1 MTTPVMQVLVG
12 FQTTTGFGNPFQL
25 DDSVFGVLDTS
36 TLGGLEFA
44 DLTHLVES
52 VNITRGRNRELTQ
65 FNAGTANVAFDN
77 VTRVLDPLNDA
88 SIYYPNVLP
97 RSPIIILAN
106 GIPIYSG
113 VVVDWNL
120 DYDISNQDM
129 MYAVCSDSFTVLANQ
144 FMGAFTPSAELS
156 SARVSTVLDRP
167 EIGYTGPRSI
177 STGSST
183 LGAYAVAENTNVLN
197 YLQLITKSEQGYL
210 YMAADGT
217 LTFKGRTD
225 VLNPVAD
232 ADFTTTGSGIP
243 YQTLTNEFGDELL
256 YNDIVT
262 ESPAGGPF
270 NATDSASQAL
280 YQSQQY
286 TATDLLNSSASE
298 VEQLG
303 QYLLGKY
310 RNPVLRFTGLSTQLA
325 ALSAAQQDAVLR
337 LDLTDIATVQK
348 NYVTGNPATVTQTLI
363 VSGVN
368 HTITPLNHIVG
379 FTFESTDGNQY
390 LTLDNAIF
398 GILDTN
404 LLSF

>member
-1 MTTPVMQVLVG
+1 MSTPVMQVLVG

-36 TLGGLEFA
+36 TLGGLAFA

-77 VTRVLDPLNDA
+77 VTRILDPLNDA
-88 SIYYPNVLP
+88 SVYYPFVLP
-97 RSPIIILAN
+97 RCPIIILAN
-106 GIPIYSG
+106 GIPIYTG
-113 VVVDWNL
+113 LVVDWNL

-144 FMGAFTPSAELS
+144 FMEAFTPSAELS
-156 SARVSTVLDRP
+156 SARVSTVLNRP
-167 EIGYTGPRSI
+167 EINYQGARSI
-177 STGSST
+177 GTGSSN
-183 LGAYAVAENTNVLN
+183 LGAYAVSENTNVLN
-197 YLQLITKSEQGYL
+197 YLQLVTKSEQGYL

-270 NATDSASQAL
+270 NAADSDSQAL

-286 TATDLLNSSASE
+286 TATDLLNSTASE

-310 RNPVLRFTGLSTQLA
+310 RNPVLRFTGLATQMA
-325 ALSAAQQDAVLR
+325 ALTEAQQNAVLN
-337 LDLTDIATVQK
+337 LDLTDIATVEK
-348 NYVTGNPATVTQTLI
+348 NYVTGTPTSVTQTLI

-368 HTITPLNHIVG
+368 HTITPLNHVIG

-390 LTLDNAIF
+390 LTLDDAIF
-398 GILDTN
+398 GILDQN
-404 LLSF
+404 LLAF

>member
-12 FQTTTGFGNPFQL
+12 FQTTTGFGTPFQL
-25 DDSVFGVLDTS
+25 NDSVFGVLDTS
-36 TLGGLEFA
+36 TLGGLAFA

-106 GIPIYSG
+106 GIPIYTG
-113 VVVDWNL
+113 LVVDWNL

-144 FMGAFTPSAELS
+144 SMEAFTPSAELS
-156 SARVSTVLDRP
+156 GARVTTVLDRP
-167 EIGYTGPRSI
+167 EIQYQGARSI
-177 STGSST
+177 GLGSSQ

-197 YLQLITKSEQGYL
+197 YLQLVTKSEQGYI

-225 VLNPVAD
+225 VLNAVVG
-232 ADFTTTGSGIP
+232 ADFTTTGSGVP
-243 YQTLTNEFGDELL
+243 YQTLMNEFGDELL

-270 NATDSASQAL
+270 NASDSISQAL

-303 QYLLGKY
+303 EYLLGKY
-310 RNPVLRFTGLSTQLA
+310 KNPVLRFTGLSTQLA
-325 ALSAAQQDAVLR
+325 AMDSTHQNAVLN
-337 LDLTDIATVQK
+337 LDLTDIATVEK
-348 NYVTGNPATVTQTLI
+348 NYVTGTPTSVTQTLI

-368 HTITPLNHIVG
+368 HTITPQNHIVG
-379 FTFESTDGNQY
+379 FTFESTDANQY
-390 LTLDNAIF
+390 MTLDDAIF
-398 GILDTN
+398 GILNQN
-404 LLSF
+404 LLAF

>member
-12 FQTTTGFGNPFQL
+12 FQTTTGFGTPFQL
-25 DDSVFGVLDTS
+25 DDPVFGVLDTS
-36 TLGGLEFA
+36 TLGGLAFA

-88 SIYYPNVLP
+88 SIYYPFVLP
-97 RSPIIILAN
+97 RCPIIILAN
-106 GIPIYSG
+106 GIPIYTG
-113 VVVDWNL
+113 LVVDWNL

-144 FMGAFTPSAELS
+144 SMEAFTPSAELS
-156 SARVSTVLDRP
+156 SARVTAVLDRP
-167 EIGYTGPRSI
+167 EIAYQGARSI
-177 STGSST
+177 GTGSSN

-197 YLQLITKSEQGYL
+197 YLQLVTKSEQGYL

-256 YNDIVT
+256 YNDIIT

-270 NATDSASQAL
+270 NAADSDSQAL

-286 TATDLLNSSASE
+286 TATDLLNSTASE

-310 RNPVLRFTGLSTQLA
+310 RNPVLRFTGLATQMA
-325 ALSAAQQDAVLR
+325 ALTEAQQNVVLN
-337 LDLTDIATVQK
+337 LDLTDIATVEK
-348 NYVTGNPATVTQTLI
+348 NYVTGTPTSVTQTLI

-368 HTITPLNHIVG
+368 HTITPFDHVIS

-390 LTLDNAIF
+390 LTLDDVIF
-398 GILDTN
+398 GTLDQN
-404 LLSF
+404 LLAF

>member
-12 FQTTTGFGNPFQL
+12 FQTTTGFGTPFQL
-25 DDSVFGVLDTS
+25 NDAVFGVLDTS

-144 FMGAFTPSAELS
+144 FMSAFTPSAELS

-167 EIGYTGPRSI
+167 EIEYTGPRSI
-177 STGSST
+177 NTGSST
-183 LGAYAVAENTNVLN
+183 LGAYAIAENTNVLN

-210 YMAADGT
+210 YMASDGS
-217 LTFKGRTD
+217 LTFKGRSD
-225 VLNPVAD
+225 VLNPVAN
-232 ADFTTTGSGIP
+232 ANFTTTGSGIP

-310 RNPVLRFTGLSTQLA
+310 RNPVLRFTGLSTQMA
-325 ALSAAQQDAVLR
+325 ALSTTDQNAVLN
-337 LDLTDIATVQK
+337 LDLTDIATVEK
-348 NYVTGNPATVTQTLI
+348 NFVTGNPATVTQTLI

-379 FTFESTDGNQY
+379 FTFESVDGNQY
-390 LTLDNAIF
+390 LTLNDSIF
-398 GILDTN
+398 GILDQN
-404 LLSF
+404 LLAF

>member
-12 FQTTTGFGNPFQL
+12 FQTTTGFGTPFQL
-25 DDSVFGVLDTS
+25 DDPVFGVLDTS
-36 TLGGLEFA
+36 TLGGLAFA

-144 FMGAFTPSAELS
+144 FMEAFTPSAELS
-156 SARVSTVLDRP
+156 SARVSAVLDRP
-167 EIGYTGPRSI
+167 EINYQGARSI
-177 STGSST
+177 GTGSSN
-183 LGAYAVAENTNVLN
+183 LGDYAVSENTNVLN
-197 YLQLITKSEQGYL
+197 YLQLVTKSEQGYL
-210 YMAADGT
+210 YMAADGA
-217 LTFKGRTD
+217 LIFKGRTD

-270 NATDSASQAL
+270 NAADSDSQAL

-286 TATDLLNSSASE
+286 TATDLLNSTASE

-310 RNPVLRFTGLSTQLA
+310 RNPVLRFTGLSTQMA
-325 ALSAAQQDAVLR
+325 ALTTAQQNAVLN
-337 LDLTDIATVQK
+337 LDLTDIATVEK
-348 NYVTGNPATVTQTLI
+348 NYVTGSPTSVTQTLI

-368 HTITPLNHIVG
+368 HTITPQDHIVG
-379 FTFESTDGNQY
+379 FTFESVDGNQY
-390 LTLDNAIF
+390 LTLDDAIF
-398 GILDTN
+398 GILDQN
-404 LLSF
+404 LLAF

>member
-36 TLGGLEFA
+36 TLGGLAFA

-88 SIYYPNVLP
+88 SIYYPFVLP
-97 RSPIIILAN
+97 RCPIIILAN
-106 GIPIYSG
+106 GIPIFTG
-113 VVVDWNL
+113 LVVDWNL

-144 FMGAFTPSAELS
+144 SMEAFTPSAELS
-156 SARVSTVLDRP
+156 SARVTTVLNRP
-167 EIGYTGPRSI
+167 EINYQGARSI
-177 STGSST
+177 GTGSSN

-232 ADFTTTGSGIP
+232 ADFTTTGSGIR
-243 YQTLTNEFGDELL
+243 YQTLINEFGDELL

-270 NATDSASQAL
+270 NAADSDSQAL

-286 TATDLLNSSASE
+286 TITDLLNSTASE

-310 RNPVLRFTGLSTQLA
+310 RNPVLRFTGLSTQMA
-325 ALSAAQQDAVLR
+325 ALSTAQQNAVLN
-337 LDLTDIATVQK
+337 LDLTDIATVEK
-348 NYVTGNPATVTQTLI
+348 NYVTGSPTSVTQTLI

-368 HTITPLNHIVG
+368 HTITPQDHIVG

-390 LTLDNAIF
+390 LTLNDAIF
-398 GILDTN
+398 GVLDQN
-404 LLSF
+404 LLAF

>member
-1 MTTPVMQVLVG
+1 MQVLVG
-12 FQTTTGFGNPFQL
+12 FQTTTGFGTPFQL
-25 DDSVFGVLDTS
+25 DDPVFGVLDTS
-36 TLGGLEFA
+36 TLGGLAFA

-88 SIYYPNVLP
+88 SIYYPFVLP
-97 RSPIIILAN
+97 RCPIIILAN
-106 GIPIYSG
+106 GIPIYTG
-113 VVVDWNL
+113 LVVDWNL

-144 FMGAFTPSAELS
+144 SMEAFTPSAELS
-156 SARVSTVLDRP
+156 SARVTAVLDRP
-167 EIGYTGPRSI
+167 EIAYQGARSI
-177 STGSST
+177 GTGSSN

-197 YLQLITKSEQGYL
+197 YLQLVTKSEQGYL

-256 YNDIVT
+256 YNDIIT

-270 NATDSASQAL
+270 NAADSDSQAL

-286 TATDLLNSSASE
+286 TATDLLNSTASE

-310 RNPVLRFTGLSTQLA
+310 RNPVLRFTGLATQMA
-325 ALSAAQQDAVLR
+325 ALTEAQQNVVLN
-337 LDLTDIATVQK
+337 LDLTDIATVEK
-348 NYVTGNPATVTQTLI
+348 NYVTGTPTSVTQTLI

-368 HTITPLNHIVG
+368 HTITPFDHVIS

-390 LTLDNAIF
+390 LTLDDVIF
-398 GILDTN
+398 GTLDQN
-404 LLSF
+404 LLAF

>member
-25 DDSVFGVLDTS
+25 DDSVYGLLDTG
-36 TLGGLEFA
+36 TLGGLAFA

-77 VTRVLDPLNDA
+77 VTRILDPLNDA
-88 SIYYPNVLP
+88 SIYYPFVLP
-97 RSPIIILAN
+97 RSPIVILAN
-106 GIPIYSG
+106 GIPIFNG

-144 FMGAFTPSAELS
+144 SLAAFTPSSELS
-156 SARVSTVLDRP
+156 SARVSTVLNRP
-167 EIGYTGPRSI
+167 EINYQGSRSI
-177 STGSST
+177 GTGSSD

-270 NATDSASQAL
+270 NAADSDSQAL

-286 TATDLLNSSASE
+286 TATDLLNSTASE

-310 RNPVLRFTGLSTQLA
+310 RNPVLRFTGLNTQMA
-325 ALSAAQQDAVLR
+325 ALTEAQQNAVLN
-337 LDLTDIATVQK
+337 LDLTDIATVEK
-348 NYVTGNPATVTQTLI
+348 NYVTGSPTSVTQTLI

-368 HTITPLNHIVG
+368 HTITPLDHIVG

-390 LTLDNAIF
+390 LTLDDVIF
-398 GILDTN
+398 GILDQN
-404 LLSF
+404 LLAF